1 MECGNPLPLF
11 GRAVLVSKR
20 LIPSPWTSSMIV
32 VARPRFMSADFAHR
46 SKSSNEKPSCFP
58 FTDIWCGAVHEPVGL

>member
-1 MECGNPLPLF
+1 
-11 GRAVLVSKR
+11 
-20 LIPSPWTSSMIV
+20 MIV